1 MISLLLLAL
10 EPLNLIYVIVHMM
23 HLKGHFFCL
32 SSRLMPKLELGQAL
46 QKLKH
51 LLPNPNCDEWRFRQW
66 WESHRQAWTAQL
78 RTVMIK
84 HGHIGYD

>member
-1 MISLLLLAL
+1 
-10 EPLNLIYVIVHMM
+10 
-23 HLKGHFFCL
+23 
-32 SSRLMPKLELGQAL
+32 MPKLELGQAL

-84 HGHIGYD
+84 HCNIGYD